1 VAYNIDVQSGRWLRW
16 ARLRAGKS
24 QQQLSVETGIGQ
36 AAISDIERGLVDPHV
51 RTLRLLLRACGQDVE
66 LAPARGYGVD
76 RSMLRGQL
84 ALTPA
89 ERLRRSAAAA
99 NSARRWHGAA
109 RAGGGRP
116 VAPSTG

>member
-1 VAYNIDVQSGRWLRW
+1 MQAGRWLRW
-16 ARLRAGKS
+16 ARRRAGKS
-24 QQQLSVETGIGQ
+24 QQQLSAETGIGQ
-36 AAISDIERGLVDPHV
+36 AAISDIERGVVDPHV
-51 RTLRLLLRACGQDVE
+51 RTLRLLLRACGQDIE

-99 NSARRWHGAA
+99 NSARRWHGVA
-109 RAGGGRP
+109 RAGGGGP
-116 VAPSTG
+116 VALPHG